1 MKFLKKKVW
10 WFIHVTIRYAIL
22 DTRIWF
28 LRNVHGMTIGNGV
41 KISLKAK
48 LDKTHPKG
56 VHIGDDTYIAFDAA
70 ILTHDMAR
78 NLHVDTK
85 IGARCFIGAK
95 SLILPGVTIGNEV
108 VVAAGSVVT
117 RDIPNNSLV
126 AGNPATVKRKVQTGS
141 LGIIKF
147 QNY

>member
-1 MKFLKKKVW
+1 
-10 WFIHVTIRYAIL
+10 
-22 DTRIWF
+22 
-28 LRNVHGMTIGNGV
+28 MTIGNGV